1 MRFLLVPLLM
11 LMLIPTQAAARVVYE
26 DGPFAVRE
34 VKDGT
39 KTICKLEIS
48 LYKEDRIAAYLA
60 LFNNENY
67 YGELFTERRRVGK
80 ARNKVTVQF
89 DDEPEQSIKFVEEAP
104 GMDTDWRWQYLELN
118 QPSAVIDSIA
128 RKRHM
133 KISFF
138 NGMETFEF
146 SIPLKGSS
154 KAVKRLQ
161 RCNRR

>member
-11 LMLIPTQAAARVVYE
+11 LMLIPTQAAARVDYE

-34 VKDGT
+34 VKDGK
-39 KTICKLEIS
+39 KTVCKLEIS
-48 LYKEDRIAAYLA
+48 LYKDGRIAAYLA
-60 LFNNENY
+60 LFNSENY
-67 YGELFTERRRVGK
+67 YGELFTERRRIGK

-89 DDEPEQSIKFVEEAP
+89 DDEPQQTIKFVEEAP

-118 QPSAVIDSIA
+118 QPKTMVDNVA
-128 RKRHM
+128 RKRKM

-138 NGMETFEF
+138 NGKETFKF
-146 SIPLKGSS
+146 NIPLKGSS
-154 KAVKRLQ
+154 KAVKRLK